1 MLVVNKH
8 IYDWFVSSKYPK
20 LGRYIP
26 TKGMD
31 IHKIVNINAGCKIEQ
46 VSLMFLTTNRCRQ
59 IGIEKYL
66 TGYYNQEES
75 HFVPECDPRRL
86 LAGRLLRKYKK
97 KHLHKQKR

>member
-20 LGRYIP
+20 LGGYIP
-26 TKGMD
+26 TKDMG
-31 IHKIVNINAGCKIEQ
+31 IHEIININAGYKIKQ

-66 TGYYNQEES
+66 TNYYNQEES
-75 HFVPECDPRRL
+75 RFVPEGDPRRL

-97 KHLHKQKR
+97 KTN